1 MRKIITENQQKL
13 ILKKAMV
20 LDRSDKRKS
29 EEELQKEIEELKL
42 MKNRDENDIKMLK
55 VELNKLSILYKK
67 YKEIGGVSA
76 TGNLIQMPERFINQ

>member
-1 MRKIITENQQKL
+1 
-13 ILKKAMV
+13 
-20 LDRSDKRKS
+20 
-29 EEELQKEIEELKL
+29 